1 MINTYED
8 YLNNPH
14 GNILRME
21 DALKIYTKMANCI
34 SRCTLEDK
42 MDFWNDFLKKAA
54 DYTMIRNSW
63 ELMSREEKMDAD
75 GSRSLKHDGFITSL
89 NILSRIAQKEGV
101 DNSWRDELG
110 EERMRIG
117 DFACFVTYITGI
129 SNR

>member
-8 YLNNPH
+8 YLDSPA
-14 GNILRME
+14 GDILKIE
-21 DALKIYTKMANCI
+21 DALQIYTKMADCI

-42 MDFWNDFLKKAA
+42 MDFWNDCLKKAA
-54 DYTMIRNSW
+54 DYTIIRNRW
-63 ELMSREEKMDAD
+63 EMMSKEEKRDAD
-75 GSRSLKHDGFITSL
+75 EGRSLKHDGFITSL

-110 EERMRIG
+110 EERKRIG
-117 DFACFVTYITGI
+117 DFACFITYITGI